1 MMVLFAKF
9 VEQRQEGTATM
20 EDTSVNHVELS
31 LEGKE
36 FDTLNQYSIPEKLG
50 S

>member
-1 MMVLFAKF
+1 MMALFAKF

-20 EDTSVNHVELS
+20 EDTSVSHVELS
-31 LEGKE
+31 LEGNE